1 MRMRAVGFVLAAL
14 GGVCF
19 GAWRLGEAASGWIE
33 RETLSQARAE
43 LARAGETW
51 ATVSADGLLLT
62 LGGAA
67 PDEARRLAAESALRG
82 VVDPRRL
89 RDATS
94 LAAAVPA
101 LAPVYGLELL
111 RAEDEVSAVGLA
123 PKGAAEALAAALARA
138 RLSLVGGD
146 MLEEID
152 RPAPPDWDVAL
163 RFALRA
169 LADLP
174 QAKVS
179 VGPGSVSIS
188 ALGADAETAAA
199 TADRLRAA
207 APAELALV
215 LDIAAPRPAI
225 APFRFA
231 FALDPEGASRLDA
244 CDVETGAEAARLAAA
259 AGAPVEACR
268 IGLGAPS
275 PDWAAAAEAGV
286 AAVRDLGGGRFALD
300 DLAATL
306 EAPTNAEAAADP
318 AKAEA
323 AAARL
328 AAALPRGFA
337 LRFDAPAAPAATEAP
352 RFEATLSMEGAA
364 HLAGPLRDA
373 ASEAAV
379 TNYAEALFG
388 DGRAAAE
395 IRIDPNL
402 PAGWNARV
410 LAGIEALALM
420 REGTLDVTPDLV
432 SLEGTAVEADGETRA
447 AALLAERATG
457 PAALSIGFDAA
468 AAEAEAAARAMEA
481 DPAGAC
487 LAGVRSILAEAGIG
501 FQPGSAKLSDEGLA
515 AVAAIGAAL
524 VNCPP
529 LDLEIAGHTDASGSA
544 AANQA
549 LSEDRALAVKFALEA
564 IGLPQMRFIARGY
577 GPERPIADNDTDE
590 GRSRN
595 RRIEF
600 ALLGRAEPAPAPAQ
614 EAAPGAAPVPAP
626 AIPETR
632 FGPQ

>member
-1 MRMRAVGFVLAAL
+1 MRLRAVGFVLAAL

-89 RDATS
+89 RDATT
-94 LAAAVPA
+94 LAAAAPA

-123 PKGAAEALAAALARA
+123 PRGAAETLAAALGRA

-163 RFALRA
+163 GFGLRA

-179 VGPGSVSIS
+179 IGPGSVSIS

-231 FALDPEGASRLDA
+231 FTLDPKGESRLDA

-275 PDWAAAAEAGV
+275 PDWAAAAEAGI

-306 EAPTNAEAAADP
+306 EAPAAAETDAEAAADP

-337 LRFDAPAAPAATEAP
+337 LRFDAPAAPAETEAP
-352 RFEATLSMEGAA
+352 RFEATLSMEGEA

-402 PAGWNARV
+402 PEGWNARV

-420 REGTLDVTPDLV
+420 REGALDVTPDLV

-468 AAEAEAAARAMEA
+468 AAKAEAAARAMEA

-577 GPERPIADNDTDE
+577 GPDRPIADNDTDE

-600 ALLGRAEPAPAPAQ
+600 ALVGRAEPAPAPAQ
-614 EAAPGAAPVPAP
+614 EPAP